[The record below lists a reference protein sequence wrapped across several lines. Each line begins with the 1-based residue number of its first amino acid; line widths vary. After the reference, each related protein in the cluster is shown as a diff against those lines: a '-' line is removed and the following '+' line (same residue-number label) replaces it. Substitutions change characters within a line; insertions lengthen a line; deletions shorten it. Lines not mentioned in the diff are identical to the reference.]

1 MRYRLF
7 GKEAINQREFQ
18 KLLEL
23 GIIFEDGEGR
33 RIKVKK
39 RVKKWEFNQT
49 TAIRREWESDM
60 SGSGSDT
67 FETKIIPVYFDNET
81 GDHFVRNE
89 GFEISP
95 LCPQIFGEDAA
106 KRSKLRQKMQKD
118 KRKGP
123 LKRKRGSEN
132 SLDSYGD
139 VSFQN
144 EVSFLNAD
152 YNKDKEEG
160 GGDAESKHTKLA
172 GTTSRDEMTKKLEK
186 KNPFTYQSH
195 RDSIEM
201 NDQTFT
207 PDDNAKQIIKQH

>member
-49 TAIRREWESDM
+49 TAVRREWESDM

-81 GDHFVRNE
+81 GDHFERNE

-95 LCPQIFGEDAA
+95 LCPQIFGDDAA
-106 KRSKLRQKMQKD
+106 KRSKLRQQVQKD
-118 KRKGP
+118 RRKG
-123 LKRKRGSEN
+123 LKRGSEN
-132 SLDSYGD
+132 SLNSYGD

-144 EVSFLNAD
+144 EVSFLHAD

-160 GGDAESKHTKLA
+160 GGDAESRHSKLA

-186 KNPFTYQSH
+186 KNPFSSQMHSN

-201 NDQTFT
+201 TDQTFT
-207 PDDNAKQIIKQH
+207 PDENAKQIIKQH